1 VSKIPDIK
9 EAAMP
14 FEEKMTWVAAVV
26 TALVSAVYFWV
37 VFSQLGEVPVAEIAY
52 QPPLV
57 IAVVASVV
65 LTIVGAIVMAIGTA
79 ISAEVTGVGS
89 VDDINRTD
97 ERDTTIN
104 RRGELIGY
112 YVSSAGV
119 VVVMGLTMLEY
130 DYFWIANVLYA
141 SFVLGS
147 LVSSSVKLAAY
158 RRGF

>member
-1 VSKIPDIK
+1 
-9 EAAMP
+9 MP

-26 TALVSAVYFWV
+26 TALVSAAYFWV
-37 VFSQLGEVPVAEIAY
+37 VLSQLGEVPVAEIAY

-57 IAVVASVV
+57 ITVVATVV
-65 LTIVGAIVMAIGTA
+65 LMIVGAIVMAIGTA

-130 DYFWIANVLYA
+130 EYFWIANALYA

-147 LVSSSVKLAAY
+147 LVASAVKLAAY